1 MNQAAALNSVEAPV
15 AGPVAPSAG
24 HKKNKVVK
32 AAGPRR
38 QATQSEQPKKDKVVK
53 GTVQLLNNTTSDK
66 QSKIAEEIK
75 LNVAAVGMDLLNNS

>member
-1 MNQAAALNSVEAPV
+1 MNQAAALNSVETPA
-15 AGPVAPSAG
+15 AAPVAPSAG
-24 HKKNKVVK
+24 HKKSKVVK

-38 QATQSEQPKKDKVVK
+38 QATQSEQPKKEKVVK
-53 GTVQLLNNTTSDK
+53 GTVQLLNTSDK